1 MRLALA
7 GQPGLARQVPRLR
20 PPPGDGG
27 AVRAGVYTVGLY
39 DSPDATETD
48 HGFPLPVIK
57 ASPFAPPPKQPSAR
71 I

>member
-1 MRLALA
+1 MV
-7 GQPGLARQVPRLR
+7 VPS
-20 PPPGDGG
+20 
-27 AVRAGVYTVGLY
+27 AGVYTVGLY

-71 I
+71 M